1 MIIRYLDPWGTRKT
15 REKKKTKQTQHQQDQ
30 GSSRREL
37 NSCNDKRHS
46 ELFPQ
51 ALIKAP

>member
-1 MIIRYLDPWGTRKT
+1 MIIRYLDPWVPEKQ
-15 REKKKTKQTQHQQDQ
+15 EKKKKKQTQHQQDQ